1 MSKQLKVLIVED
13 SEDDALLMVR
23 KLEREGYTVTY
34 RRVCTARSMRKTLS
48 EETFEAI
55 LADFAMP
62 SFSAG
67 AAMTLAKKMGVDVPF
82 IIVSGAIG
90 EDAAVAAMKSGAVD
104 YVRKQNLSRLVPAL
118 ERSLREART
127 QREHQRAEAAL
138 RENERRLSILMSN
151 LPGMAYRCSDPAT
164 GSLEFVSEGCVALCG
179 VKPEELMEGGGKS
192 YRALIHPEDREGV
205 AAQIEKALK
214 SRRPFQLV
222 YRLKGPSGLD
232 KWVWE
237 QGVGVFARRKLMAIE
252 GFITDIND
260 RKMAEESLKRTMAD
274 LAASRAD
281 LEQFAYIASHDLRAP
296 LRAINNLV
304 QWIEEDL
311 EPHLEGDT
319 HKNINLLKGRVKRME
334 KMIDDILEYAR
345 AGRLGVDL
353 ERVDTAEVLREIVD
367 LLNPPEGFK
376 VIISPRMPVFRTA
389 KIPFQ
394 QVFSNLIDNAIKHHH
409 SPRGRVVVSVI
420 ETRSFH
426 EFTVSDDG
434 PGIPEKHH
442 AEIFRMFKTLKSRD
456 QVEGTGVGLALVDK
470 ILERLGG
477 EIRLLSS
484 PGHGCTFRVRW
495 PKTWQEEKEIS
506 TFF

>member
-1 MSKQLKVLIVED
+1 MSKKLKLLIVED
-13 SEDDALLMVR
+13 SEDDTLLIVR
-23 KLEREGYTVTY
+23 KLKKEGYTVTY
-34 RRVCTARSMRKTLS
+34 RRVCTARSMKKAID
-48 EETFEAI
+48 EEAFEAI
-55 LADFAMP
+55 LADYAMP
-62 SFSAG
+62 SFSAT
-67 AAMTLAKKMGVDVPF
+67 AALNLAKKMGVDVPF

-127 QREHQRAEAAL
+127 QREHRQAEAAL
-138 RENERRLSILMSN
+138 RENERRLSILMGN
-151 LPGMAYRCSDPAT
+151 LPGMAYRCCDLVT
-164 GSLEFVSEGCVALCG
+164 GSMEFVSEGSVTLCG
-179 VKPEELMEGGGKS
+179 VKPEELMEDGGKN
-192 YRALIHPEDREGV
+192 YRSLIHPDDGEWV
-205 AAQIEKALK
+205 AAQIEESLK

-222 YRLKGPSGLD
+222 YRLKLPSGLD

-237 QGVGVFARRKLMAIE
+237 QGVGVFARRRLVAIE

-260 RKMAEESLKRTMAD
+260 RKLAEESLKRTMAD

-311 EPHLEGDT
+311 EPHLEGET

-345 AGRLGVDL
+345 AGRLGVEL
-353 ERVDTAEVLREIVD
+353 ERVDTGEVLKEVVD
-367 LLNPPEGFK
+367 LLNPPEGFL
-376 VIISPRMPVFRTA
+376 VNISPRMPVFRTA

-409 SPRGRVVVSVI
+409 SGRGRVAVSAI
-420 ETRSFH
+420 ESRAYH

-477 EIRLLSS
+477 EIRLIST